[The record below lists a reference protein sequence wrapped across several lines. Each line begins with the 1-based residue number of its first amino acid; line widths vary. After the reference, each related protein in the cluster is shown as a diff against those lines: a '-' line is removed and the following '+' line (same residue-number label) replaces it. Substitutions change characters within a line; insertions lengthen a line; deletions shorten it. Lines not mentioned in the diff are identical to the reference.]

1 MSNDRNIHRRC
12 TVTLCKA
19 CAAVN
24 FAFGTFR
31 RSFVWNFEFGH
42 WDLFEI

>member
-1 MSNDRNIHRRC
+1 M
-12 TVTLCKA
+12 TETFTAAVTLTLCKA

-24 FAFGTFR
+24 FTFGTFR
-31 RSFVWNFEFGH
+31 RSFVWIFEFGY